1 MHTEKYCDTS
11 SVVLQYLEKELSLW
25 ETDSIQGG
33 RLAISA
39 VGGDGL
45 NRPLLERRCRIK
57 KKITHR
63 SKTFN
68 KPGQFHVFTAEVE
81 KICVVEFRL
90 FQTDITVELP
100 WLITDMKTIIFHY
113 KFLNILCLNMQMM
126 EINSDLFL
134 SLHKPEI

>member
-63 SKTFN
+63 SETFN

-81 KICVVEFRL
+81 KIGVVEFRL

-100 WLITDMKTIIFHY
+100 WLITDMKTINFHY
-113 KFLNILCLNMQMM
+113 KFLNILCLNVQIM

>member
-1 MHTEKYCDTS
+1 M
-11 SVVLQYLEKELSLW
+11 
-25 ETDSIQGG
+25 
-33 RLAISA
+33 
-39 VGGDGL
+39 
-45 NRPLLERRCRIK
+45 
-57 KKITHR
+57 
-63 SKTFN
+63 
-68 KPGQFHVFTAEVE
+68 FTAEVE
-81 KICVVEFRL
+81 KIGVVEFRL